1 MFVLAACLPGCL
13 APPSASATAPL
24 QHRPA
29 VLNTPWT
36 GRVSTVAP
44 LPEYPRPQL
53 QRRSWQNLN
62 GRWQYERALPRQR
75 PPFGQSLA
83 ETILVP
89 FPVQSQLS
97 GIERP
102 DLAGWYRRTF
112 RVPRAWGGQHV
123 VLNFGAV
130 SWLSSVYVNR
140 KLVGIHRGD
149 YGAFSLDITRALRR
163 GSNELVVGYL
173 NPAGGA
179 GEPVGKQALAPPSG
193 FLHSANSGIWQTV
206 WMEPVAPAHVTGLEL
221 TPDLGRHRL
230 LVSAAV
236 SGGRGTV
243 VAVQALAGARVVASA
258 QARAGHAISLSIPR
272 ARLWWP
278 SDPYLYGLRVT
289 VLRRRHALDQLNS
302 YFGMRS
308 VTLGRVAGARRILLN
323 GRFIFQTGA
332 LDQGY
337 WPDGLYTAPTDDA
350 MRFDVQS
357 AKRLGYDMLREHAKV
372 QSDRWYL
379 WADRLGM
386 LVWQDMPSMAITTP
400 HAPTRAARAE
410 FRRELSEIVVQRRSH
425 PSIVTWIPFNE
436 GWQQF
441 DVSGVARQVKRLDP
455 MALVDGQS
463 GSANCCA
470 AQESATSDIRDTH
483 LYTGPFAVPGDRR
496 ASVVGEYGGVL
507 PLPAPGHRF
516 PGTLYSIGNPAAEWR
531 LGEVTGVIRR
541 QYEMLGVE
549 MRTEGVSGAIFTE
562 LGAYEEELGLVSYDR
577 QTFTIPPG
585 FMAKLNARLVAASLR
600 LGSRRPGRAVVPSG
614 STGRWPLDEGHGAS
628 GRDASGHGHPLS
640 LQPGASWTAG
650 PHGRAALA
658 LPGHGAAAVAP
669 ATVIETTHSFTVS
682 AWLRSAV
689 LGESASAVSELGTD
703 GSSFSLGIETERG
716 ALVQARPG
724 EISSHRLVGT
734 LRTRWTFLV
743 PQNPSCTPLACAVRA
758 NTHYDDGRL
767 GVRPGTWHLV
777 TGVFDRRT
785 GTVSV
790 YVDGEPEDVEH
801 VDEMPP
807 SRGPLTVGAGTAVYG
822 PQDSFLG
829 AISGLRTYGR
839 PLTPDE
845 VWQLY
850 RAGG

>member
-1 MFVLAACLPGCL
+1 MLVLAAGLASSL
-13 APPSASATAPL
+13 APPSAKATAPL
-24 QHRPA
+24 RHQPS
-29 VLNTPWT
+29 VLSTPWT

-53 QRRSWQNLN
+53 QRSSWQNLN
-62 GRWQYERALPRQR
+62 GRWQYERAVPGQR
-75 PPFGQSLA
+75 PPFGLSLP

-89 FPVQSQLS
+89 FPVQSPLS
-97 GIERP
+97 GIERS
-102 DLAGWYRRTF
+102 DFAGWYRRVF
-112 RVPRAWGGQHV
+112 QVPWAWRGQHV

-130 SWLSSVYVNR
+130 SWLSTVYVNH
-140 KLVGIHRGD
+140 KLVGTHRGD
-149 YGAFSLDITRALRR
+149 YGAFSLDITHALRR
-163 GSNELVVGYL
+163 GSNELVVGYV
-173 NPAGGA
+173 NPVGGA
-179 GEPVGKQALAPPSG
+179 GEPVGKQAPAPPSG

-206 WMEPVAPAHVTGLEL
+206 WMEPVASAHVSGLEL
-221 TPDLGRHRL
+221 TPDLPRHRL
-230 LVSAAV
+230 VVSAPV
-236 SGGRGTV
+236 SGGGVLR
-243 VAVQALAGARVVASA
+243 VAVQALAGGRVVASA
-258 QARAGHAISLSIPR
+258 QGRAGATISLSLPR

-278 SDPYLYGLRVT
+278 WDPYLYGLRVT
-289 VLRRRHALDQLNS
+289 LLRRHTALDRVSS

-323 GRFIFQTGA
+323 GRFVFQTGA

-337 WPDGLYTAPTDDA
+337 WPDGLYAAPTDDA

-357 AKRLGYDMLREHAKV
+357 AKRLGYNMLREHAKV

-379 WADRLGM
+379 WADRLGV
-386 LVWQDMPSMAITTP
+386 LVWQDMPNMAITTP

-441 DVSGVARQVKRLDP
+441 DVGGVTRQVKRLDP

-470 AQESATSDIRDTH
+470 AEESATSDIRDTH
-483 LYTGPFAVPGDRR
+483 LYTGPFAVLGDRR

-507 PLPAPGHRF
+507 PFPSAGHRW
-516 PGTLYSIGNPAAEWR
+516 PGTLYSVGNPAVIWPLR
-531 LGEVTGVIRR
+531 DITGVIRR

-549 MRTEGVSGAIFTE
+549 MRTEGVSAAIFTE

-577 QTFTIPPG
+577 KSFTILPG
-585 FMAKLNARLVAASLR
+585 LMAKLNARLIAASLR
-600 LGSRRPGRAVVPSG
+600 LGSRRAGRPVVPSG
-614 STGRWPLDEGHGAS
+614 STGRWPLQEGHGNV
-628 GRDASGHGHPLS
+628 GRDTSGHGHS
-640 LQPGASWTAG
+640 LTLLPGTTWTS
-650 PHGRAALA
+650 GRRGGSALA
-658 LPGHGAAAVAP
+658 LSSRGAAALAP
-669 ATVIETTHSFTVS
+669 ATVIDTTRSFTVS

-689 LGESASAVSELGTD
+689 LGESGTAVSELGTD

-716 ALVQARPG
+716 ALLQARPG
-724 EISSHRLVGT
+724 EISSHRLVGS

-743 PQNPSCTPLACAVRA
+743 PQSPSCAPLACPVRA

-767 GVRPGTWHLV
+767 GVHPGTWHLV
-777 TGVFDRRT
+777 TGVFDRPT

-801 VDEMPP
+801 VNEVPP
-807 SRGPLTVGAGTAVYG
+807 SKGPLTVGAGTAVYRA
-822 PQDSFLG
+822 QESMLG
-829 AISGLRTYGR
+829 AIFGLRTYAR
-839 PLTPDE
+839 SLTPDE